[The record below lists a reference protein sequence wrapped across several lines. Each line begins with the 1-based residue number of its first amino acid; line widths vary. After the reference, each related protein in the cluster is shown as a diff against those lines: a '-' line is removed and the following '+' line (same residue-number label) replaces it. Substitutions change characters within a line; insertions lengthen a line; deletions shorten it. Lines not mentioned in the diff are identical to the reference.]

1 VSKRDC
7 LIDKRLKKILKR
19 CSRADR
25 KAQEQLY
32 KDFYSYA
39 MSISL
44 RYSSSYETAQE
55 VVNDSFVKVFKSLV
69 NDNLPDNFKPWL
81 RRIII
86 NASIDSVRKELKNN
100 TLPLSDVLYDDIADN
115 DYNTD
120 VDADEVICAL
130 QQLTETGR
138 VIFNLYIVEEY
149 SHREIA
155 NLLDITESTSR
166 SYLTRSKKK
175 LKDILTKSL

>member
-1 VSKRDC
+1 MSREDC
-7 LIDKRLKKILKR
+7 LLDKKLKRVLKR

-32 KDFYSYA
+32 KDYYSYA

-44 RYSSSYETAQE
+44 RYSSSYESAQE
-55 VVNDSFVKVFKSLV
+55 VVNDSFIKVFKSLV
-69 NDNLPDNFKPWL
+69 NGNFPDSFKPWL

-86 NASIDSVRKELKNN
+86 NASIDSVRKEIKSE
-100 TLPLSDVLYDDIADN
+100 TLFLSDVVYDDVT
-115 DYNTD
+115 DYEAD
-120 VDADEVICAL
+120 VDAEEIINAL

-138 VIFNLYIVEEY
+138 LIFNLYIVEGY

-175 LKDILTKSL
+175 LKDIITKSF